1 MKKNLFEIT
10 EQEKNRILNMHI
22 NATNRH
28 YIFEQVAQAPV
39 DMVLG
44 NQGQPV
50 VGAQPA
56 PQSLVNTPQQT
67 APQQP
72 APQQPAAQQPAAQQ
86 PAAQQPAAQQP
97 AAQQPPAQ
105 QPADSDVK
113 IINNLPGDPY
123 EYKKQG
129 DKYYFKLKSNPKS
142 EKAKNLLKSGKY
154 VNWTEATGGGL
165 KYIKKLDWSKS
176 EKLNLQTTPLSDLRV
191 QNQTLATGQNQT
203 QKLVDP
209 VGDAQKVMPNIKNID
224 VTKQQ
229 QVAAWAK
236 SPAGQYILSLPQE
249 QREAGLDLLEKRNQD
264 QTTRSLKNEIRLALG
279 MKADNIFGRLGQ
291 GFQGFKQGYQGG
303 QTA

>member
-39 DMVLG
+39 DTVLG

-56 PQSLVNTPQQT
+56 LQSLVNT
-67 APQQP
+67 PQQP
-72 APQQPAAQQPAAQQ
+72 APQQPAPQQTAP
-86 PAAQQPAAQQP
+86 
-97 AAQQPPAQ
+97 Q

-113 IINNLPGDPY
+113 IINNLAGDSY

-129 DKYYFKLKSNPKS
+129 DKYYFKLKSNPVS
-142 EKAKNLLKSGKY
+142 QNAKNLLKSGKY
-154 VNWTEATGGGL
+154 VNWTEATGKGL
-165 KYIKKLDWSKS
+165 EAIKKLDWSKS
-176 EKLNLQTTPLSDLRV
+176 ENLNLQTTPLSDLRV
-191 QNQTLATGQNQT
+191 QNQTLATGQNQTLATGQNQT

-279 MKADNIFGRLGQ
+279 MKADNIFGRLRQ
-291 GFQGFKQGYQGG
+291 GVQGFKQGFQGG

>member
-39 DMVLG
+39 DTVLG

-56 PQSLVNTPQQT
+56 LQSLVNT
-67 APQQP
+67 PQQP
-72 APQQPAAQQPAAQQ
+72 APQQPAPQQTAP
-86 PAAQQPAAQQP
+86 
-97 AAQQPPAQ
+97 Q

-113 IINNLPGDPY
+113 IINNLAGDSY

-129 DKYYFKLKSNPKS
+129 DKYYFKLKSNPVS
-142 EKAKNLLKSGKY
+142 QNAKNLLKSGKY
-154 VNWTEATGGGL
+154 VNWTEATGKGL
-165 KYIKKLDWSKS
+165 EAIKKLDWSKS
-176 EKLNLQTTPLSDLRV
+176 ENLNLQTTPLSDLRV

-203 QKLVDP
+203 LATGQNQTLATGQNQTQKLIDP

-279 MKADNIFGRLGQ
+279 MKADNIFGRLRQ
-291 GFQGFKQGYQGG
+291 GVQGFKQGFQGG